1 MNSAEHYTTRYLE
14 TDDLDQY
21 NALLRYTFQVTE
33 EELTATGWKDDEIK
47 QSKFP
52 VLERADVLG
61 CFDGDTLVSQF
72 AVYPLKM
79 NIYDEVYH
87 VGFVTSVC
95 TYPEYT
101 GQGIMKKLMIQGLTR
116 MYEEGKTFALL
127 YPYSIPLYHHLG
139 WEIVS
144 NKISFNIKDRQIP
157 TKVQAPGYVRRV
169 AWDNTD
175 FHELHSHFASVTH
188 GCLFRN
194 NLAWEEYWRWD
205 EDDTNVAVY
214 YNMKDKPCGYMV
226 YLIKNDIMHIKEMI
240 YLNREAQK
248 GLWEYIHAHDS
259 MIDEVHGN
267 TYFSEPIAFEMDD
280 GDIKESI
287 RPYAMGRIVD
297 VESFLE
303 DYPCDPDGGEL
314 CIDLEVEDTLLPWN
328 NRTFT
333 VRFAD
338 GHCKV
343 VNATAEYKLKM
354 GIGTL
359 STLLL
364 GYKTADRLYDVGAHR
379 GQGRGRRAPGRRA
392 LPQNSVYFG
401 LHLIFTRYYKKK
413 NFRTGTVTFR
423 HSEVFFVR
431 GNLSVS
437 HSLDSSLARFTTISS
452 PRLHWC
458 GPVPC
463 WRSRGRPSCS
473 AAAAPR
479 RRRAPP
485 P

>member
-1 MNSAEHYTTRYLE
+1 MNAADHYLTRYLE
-14 TDDLDQY
+14 AKDLNQY

-79 NIYDEVYH
+79 NIYDTVYH

-101 GQGIMKKLMIQGLTR
+101 GQGIMKHLMIKGLTQ
-116 MYEEGKTFALL
+116 MHEEGKSFALL

-157 TKVQAPGYVRRV
+157 TKVKAPGYVRRV
-169 AWDNTD
+169 SWDNTE
-175 FHELHSHFASVTH
+175 FHELHSHFASITH

-194 NLAWEEYWRWD
+194 SLAWEEYWRWD

-214 YNMKDKPCGYMV
+214 YNVKDKPCGYMV
-226 YLIKNDIMHIKEMI
+226 YLIKNDIMHIKEMV

-259 MIDEVHGN
+259 MIDEVHGS

-287 RPYAMGRIVD
+287 RPYAMGRIID
-297 VESFLE
+297 VEDFLA
-303 DYPCDPDGGEL
+303 DYPCDPDGGTL
-314 CIDLEVEDTLLPWN
+314 CIELEIEDSLLPWN
-328 NRTFT
+328 DRMFN

-338 GHCKV
+338 GHC
-343 VNATAEYKLKM
+343 TMTREPAEYHLKM
-354 GIGTL
+354 GIGTFT
-359 STLLL
+359 TLLL
-364 GYKTADRLYDVGAHR
+364 GYKTAERLYELERIEGREEAVERLDDVLFHKI
-379 GQGRGRRAPGRRA
+379 P
-392 LPQNSVYFG
+392 Y
-401 LHLIFTRYYKKK
+401 
-413 NFRTGTVTFR
+413 
-423 HSEVFFVR
+423 
-431 GNLSVS
+431 
-437 HSLDSSLARFTTISS
+437 ISDYI
-452 PRLHWC
+452 
-458 GPVPC
+458 
-463 WRSRGRPSCS
+463 
-473 AAAAPR
+473 
-479 RRRAPP
+479 
-485 P
+485 